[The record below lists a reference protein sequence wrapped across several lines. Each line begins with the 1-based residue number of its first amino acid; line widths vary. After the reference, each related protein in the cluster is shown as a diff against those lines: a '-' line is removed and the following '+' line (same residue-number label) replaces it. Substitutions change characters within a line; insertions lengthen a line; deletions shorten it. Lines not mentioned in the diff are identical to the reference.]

1 MEHCL
6 KYVWTLRDEATC
18 WIVSHLWNQKLSL
31 QDRKLASITALLSLE
46 PEEAF
51 EVASYVC
58 ERLQFGSPLPPLG
71 SIKDEAA
78 WWASRATEDELR
90 YYLTAIFLN
99 LPSKMKSEFSSYARD
114 FCEERAV
121 A

>member
-46 PEEAF
+46 SEEAF

-78 WWASRATEDELR
+78 WWASRATEEELR
-90 YYLTAIFLN
+90 HYLTAIFLN
-99 LPSKMKSEFSSYARD
+99 LSSPQQRDFSDYARN
-114 FCEERAV
+114 FCEDGGMV
-121 A
+121 

>member
-1 MEHCL
+1 MKHCI
-6 KYVWTLRDEATC
+6 KYDWTLRDEATC
-18 WIVSHLWNQKLSL
+18 WIVSLRWNQKLTL

>member
-1 MEHCL
+1 MEYCL

-18 WIVSHLWNQKLSL
+18 WKVSHLWNQKLSL
-31 QDRKLASITALLSLE
+31 QDRKLAS
-46 PEEAF
+46 
-51 EVASYVC
+51 YVC
-58 ERLQFGSPLPPLG
+58 ERLQFGSPLSPIG

-90 YYLTAIFLN
+90 FYLTAIFLN

-114 FCEERAV
+114 FCEEGAV

>member
-6 KYVWTLRDEATC
+6 KYVWTHRDEATC
-18 WIVSHLWNQKLSL
+18 LKVSHLWNQKLSL
-31 QDRKLASITALLSLE
+31 QDRKLASITALFSLE

-90 YYLTAIFLN
+90 YYLVAMFIA
-99 LPSKMKSEFSSYARD
+99 LPEQLQIRLSDYARKY
-114 FCEERAV
+114 CRERAM